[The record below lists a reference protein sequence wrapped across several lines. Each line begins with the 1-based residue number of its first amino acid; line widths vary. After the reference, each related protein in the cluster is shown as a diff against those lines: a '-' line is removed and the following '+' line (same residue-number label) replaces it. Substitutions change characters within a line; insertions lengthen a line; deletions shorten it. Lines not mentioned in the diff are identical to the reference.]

1 MATLHIEHPITDLDT
16 WLGAFNN
23 FAGARS
29 DAGVTAQ
36 QVRQPVGD
44 PCYVVV
50 DLEFDDAN
58 AAQAFKEFL
67 ESVVWQSRD
76 LSPGLDGTPTARVL
90 RRRWSVS
97 PTPSPRTCRRPR

>member
-23 FAGARS
+23 FAEARKN
-29 DAGVTAQ
+29 AGVRGQ

-44 PCYVVV
+44 AGYIVV
-50 DLEFDDAN
+50 DLEFDDTEAAN
-58 AAQAFKEFL
+58 SFKGFL
-67 ESVVWQSRD
+67 ESVIWQSKD

-90 RRRWSVS
+90 EDVESGRLH
-97 PTPSPRTCRRPR
+97 